1 MLDLYILKYRK
12 PVVCP
17 DLIKWGKQFERKRRR
32 VRFTILHKDLEV
44 STVFLGVNYSWDD
57 GLELF
62 ETCIIDHGEF
72 EIVDRCDTWRHALK
86 MHWKAVDDLRT
97 RVLD

>member
-17 DLIKWGKQFERKRRR
+17 DLKKWGKQFDRKRRR

-44 STVFLGVNYSWDD
+44 STVFLGVNHSWDG

-62 ETCIIDHGEF
+62 ETAIIDHGEF
-72 EIVDRCDTWRHALK
+72 EIVSRCDTWRHALK
-86 MHWKAVDDLRT
+86 QHWKAVDELRT
-97 RVLD
+97 FILD